1 MLKFL
6 KNNWFLFSMI
16 LGILLGIAVGFAW
29 PGASALEPLGTL
41 FINMMFCVVV
51 PTVFCSISSSIAN
64 MNSARRAGRLMVTT
78 VVTFMCTTV
87 IACVFMYVIVRFVP
101 VYTGAPVFEETEAMA
116 MKAGDLIVSRFNDGK
131 DWLQRK
137 LQSRPDSEVQR

>member
-41 FINMMFCVVV
+41 FINMMFCVVRLSENGHRYRRSQQEERV
-51 PTVFCSISSSIAN
+51 RKAGSEGESSGTQVFEELG
-64 MNSARRAGRLMVTT
+64 AGRL
-78 VVTFMCTTV
+78 
-87 IACVFMYVIVRFVP
+87 VFSECCSGCSFFCL
-101 VYTGAPVFEETEAMA
+101 GAGT
-116 MKAGDLIVSRFNDGK
+116 
-131 DWLQRK
+131 
-137 LQSRPDSEVQR
+137 